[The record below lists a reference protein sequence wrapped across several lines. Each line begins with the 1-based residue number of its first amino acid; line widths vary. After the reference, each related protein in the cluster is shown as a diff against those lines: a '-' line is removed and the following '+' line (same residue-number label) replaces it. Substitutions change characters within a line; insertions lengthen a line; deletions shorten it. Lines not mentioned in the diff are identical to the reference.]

1 MRKKLGA
8 FLALL
13 FLTGCTTQKVDSEYQ
28 LYFCSSSEQAHGS
41 AIVAENY
48 DGTGTPTVEQL
59 MDALLEGP
67 EEDTLRSPFPK
78 GLTMRSWNL
87 DEGLLTIQFSEHYG
101 GLTDIDLTLAD
112 YCVVLTMTQLQEV
125 ELVQIQSVG
134 QDAQVRSHPMMSGEE
149 VLEQLSTE
157 VD

>member
-1 MRKKLGA
+1 
-8 FLALL
+8 
-13 FLTGCTTQKVDSEYQ
+13 
-28 LYFCSSSEQAHGS
+28 
-41 AIVAENY
+41 
-48 DGTGTPTVEQL
+48 
-59 MDALLEGP
+59 
-67 EEDTLRSPFPK
+67 
-78 GLTMRSWNL
+78 MRSWNL

-134 QDAQVRSHPMMSGEE
+134 QDAQVRSHPMMSGDE
-149 VLEQLSTE
+149 VLEQLSVQ